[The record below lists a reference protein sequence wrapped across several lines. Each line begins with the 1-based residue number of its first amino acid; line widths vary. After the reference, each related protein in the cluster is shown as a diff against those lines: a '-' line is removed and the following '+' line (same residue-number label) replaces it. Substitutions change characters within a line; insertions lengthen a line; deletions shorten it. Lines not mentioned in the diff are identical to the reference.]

1 MLFWPGRDVV
11 PLTLSREPQQVTLQD
26 QIYTDLRGRLMA
38 GIFKPGQPM
47 SIRTIAALVGASAM
61 PVRDALRRLESEHAI
76 VPGPN
81 RSLMVPLITRATLH
95 EIRDIRLALE
105 GLAVEAAADR
115 MTPEALQ
122 LIAQACDEMAE
133 AIERHQIDAYLRFNW
148 AFHYRIYQA
157 AGLPLLLEVI
167 ETMWTRMGPQI
178 RVAAIEQT
186 HFKNAMKAHWDILEA
201 LKKNDG
207 DGARKALVH
216 DISSA
221 ARDLDRWLST
231 QQKGAEQSSRFVTR

>member
-1 MLFWPGRDVV
+1 ME
-11 PLTLSREPQQVTLQD
+11 PLNLSRQPQQVTLQD

-81 RSLMVPLITRATLH
+81 RSLMVPIITRETLH

-105 GLAVEAAADR
+105 VIAVEAAANR
-115 MTPEALQ
+115 MTPEGLAS
-122 LIAQACDEMAE
+122 IARACEEMAE
-133 AIERHQIDAYLRFNW
+133 AIRCQQIDAYLRFNW
-148 AFHYRIYQA
+148 AFHYQIYQS

-186 HFKNAMKAHWDILEA
+186 HFKIAMKAHWAILEA

-221 ARDLDRWLST
+221 ARDLDRWLSA
-231 QQKGAEQSSRFVTR
+231 QKISKER